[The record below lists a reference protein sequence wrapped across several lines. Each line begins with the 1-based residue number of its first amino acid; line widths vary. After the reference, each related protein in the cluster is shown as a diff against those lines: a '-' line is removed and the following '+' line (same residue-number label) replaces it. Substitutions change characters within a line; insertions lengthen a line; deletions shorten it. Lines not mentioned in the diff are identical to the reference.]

1 MEART
6 LHNVKNT
13 GKNPESKSP
22 ITVGTVKGEHYV
34 IVPIAPIDQLLEAL
48 QGRQDLRNLVSD
60 RVLYLL
66 LLSVLENTAVW
77 SGARGT
83 SQVSSTLHLLQGV
96 TTLFEDVIA
105 LWLQAYNKSDSTPEQ
120 NPLPS
125 SAGVGGNDGV
135 GWEAPTSSLYNGVV
149 HIARIVLRLW
159 LILASRLL
167 HSPLSIQQLFEV
179 KSFLFSP
186 IATVSTA
193 CYNLQRTG
201 IFRGNDCLDHEFTLI
216 ILETL
221 FACLHN
227 INLFA
232 MMPTCPVEDFFQVL
246 RDCLTDGCNEW
257 FTYLCSKLHGISG
270 VEMTQPS
277 SSESTS
283 SSESSKSNTT
293 STQEKPKGV
302 SNWATIMEYS
312 HRLLIHILRELIV
325 TSSHIQ
331 SFQKASK
338 SALTG
343 ERLPRPVIYSLE
355 VATGFDKLT
364 QRLCKM
370 AQLLLD
376 MFRAVPLIQLLS
388 LQLLS
393 ETAKDTIGIIGN
405 FLTNISDPSIWS
417 NPEVLD
423 LYLELLESIWFK
435 LSPDYAGSPS
445 WWEKLS
451 NYSTLLLKA
460 KREIVCQAVYHIQCL
475 LSHDSTMLKSQ
486 LTKYVILP
494 YHTHLMSQVKEKEN
508 CYRSQSKVVNPQI
521 ELSEDRLS
529 EDRLSEDRLSEDG
542 LSEDGLSEDR
552 LSKDRLSKDRLSK
565 DGLSKDGLSK
575 DRLSEDGL
583 SEDGLSKDG
592 LSKDRLS
599 KDGLSEDRLSK
610 DGLSKNGLS
619 KDRLSKD
626 GLSEDERT
634 VVPLFLRLLLKVAA
648 NPHSLEPFL
657 AKSPQLYSLLLLL
670 PFPQFRRGSL
680 TVVEECIMTLRKLTQ
695 MQRAQVQTRLPIETL
710 DSESI
715 QRVLLQFFLNIAFTV
730 QADRIP
736 YLCLTVSEGKLP
748 LQMYGIGEVDQV
760 HLMVQNTFE
769 NLTLKQLITPSFVSH
784 LAVVADVW
792 NLLAKLASEDDLTFL
807 VLRNNH
813 VWDVV
818 QFFAPLLGSV
828 LSRVQQRMQRD
839 LAELESDV
847 QSLRETVVSLL
858 THLLTLAHLLCWKKG
873 DLKVSEWW

>member
-13 GKNPESKSP
+13 GKDPESKSP

-48 QGRQDLRNLVSD
+48 QGRQDLSSLISD

-83 SQVSSTLHLLQGV
+83 SQVGSTLHLLQGV

-105 LWLQAYNKSDSTPEQ
+105 LWLQAYNKSNSTMEQ
-120 NPLPS
+120 DPLPS
-125 SAGVGGNDGV
+125 SARVSGNDGV

-167 HSPLSIQQLFEV
+167 HSPLSIQQLLEV
-179 KSFLFSP
+179 KCFLFSP

-232 MMPTCPVEDFFQVL
+232 MIPTCPVEDFFQVL

-257 FTYLCSKLHGISG
+257 LTYLCSKLHGISG

-302 SNWATIMEYS
+302 SNWAPIMEHS

-343 ERLPRPVIYSLE
+343 ERLLRPVIYSLE

-435 LSPDYAGSPS
+435 LSPDYTGSPS
-445 WWEKLS
+445 WWKKLS

-494 YHTHLMSQVKEKEN
+494 YHTHLMSQVKKKCYGSLSDDPPPLSPMRVGKE
-508 CYRSQSKVVNPQI
+508 SLVVNPQ
-521 ELSEDRLS
+521 
-529 EDRLSEDRLSEDG
+529 
-542 LSEDGLSEDR
+542 
-552 LSKDRLSKDRLSK
+552 K
-565 DGLSKDGLSK
+565 
-575 DRLSEDGL
+575 
-583 SEDGLSKDG
+583 
-592 LSKDRLS
+592 
-599 KDGLSEDRLSK
+599 
-610 DGLSKNGLS
+610 
-619 KDRLSKD
+619 

-634 VVPLFLRLLLKVAA
+634 VIPLFLRLLLKVAA

-657 AKSPQLYSLLLLL
+657 VESPQLYSLLLLL

-680 TVVEECIMTLRKLTQ
+680 AVVEECIMTLKKLTQ

-715 QRVLLQFFLNIAFTV
+715 QRVLLQIFLSIAFTV

-736 YLCLTVSEGKLP
+736 YLCRTVSEGKLP
-748 LQMYGIGEVDQV
+748 LQTYGIGEVDQV
-760 HLMVQNTFE
+760 HQMVQNTFE

-828 LSRVQQRMQRD
+828 LSRVQQRMQQD
-839 LAELESDV
+839 PAELESNV

>member
-13 GKNPESKSP
+13 GKDPESKSL
-22 ITVGTVKGEHYV
+22 ITVGTVKGEHDV

-48 QGRQDLRNLVSD
+48 QGRQDLRSLISD

-105 LWLQAYNKSDSTPEQ
+105 LWLQAYNKSDSTTEQ
-120 NPLPS
+120 NPMPS
-125 SAGVGGNDGV
+125 SAVVGGNDGV

-167 HSPLSIQQLFEV
+167 HSPLSIQQLLEV

-232 MMPTCPVEDFFQVL
+232 MIPTCPVEDFFQVL

-257 FTYLCSKLHGISG
+257 LTYLCSKLHGISG

-283 SSESSKSNTT
+283 SSESSESNIT
-293 STQEKPKGV
+293 STQEKPKEV
-302 SNWATIMEYS
+302 SNWAPIMEHS

-343 ERLPRPVIYSLE
+343 ERLLRPVIYSLE

-364 QRLCKM
+364 QRLCKL

-405 FLTNISDPSIWS
+405 FLTNISDPSIWT

-445 WWEKLS
+445 WWKKLS

-494 YHTHLMSQVKEKEN
+494 YHTHLMSQVKKKCYGSLSEDPPPLSPMRVGKE
-508 CYRSQSKVVNPQI
+508 SLVVNPQ
-521 ELSEDRLS
+521 
-529 EDRLSEDRLSEDG
+529 
-542 LSEDGLSEDR
+542 
-552 LSKDRLSKDRLSK
+552 K
-565 DGLSKDGLSK
+565 
-575 DRLSEDGL
+575 
-583 SEDGLSKDG
+583 
-592 LSKDRLS
+592 
-599 KDGLSEDRLSK
+599 
-610 DGLSKNGLS
+610 
-619 KDRLSKD
+619 

-657 AKSPQLYSLLLLL
+657 VESPQLYSLLLLL

-680 TVVEECIMTLRKLTQ
+680 AVVEECIMTLRKLTQ

-715 QRVLLQFFLNIAFTV
+715 QRVLLQIFLSIAFTV

-736 YLCLTVSEGKLP
+736 YLCRTVSEGKLS
-748 LQMYGIGEVDQV
+748 LQTYGIGEVDQV
-760 HLMVQNTFE
+760 HQMVQNTFE

-792 NLLAKLASEDDLTFL
+792 NLLAKLASEDDLMFL

-839 LAELESDV
+839 PAELESDV